1 MVWAAAPRASPSAI
15 SAAAAAR
22 QPIDEAGF
30 ISVPPARD
38 SRLRLPLLFA
48 PPYHALA
55 RREGRRGRAPLLSP
69 SCAKLRCSPIGTLAG
84 AAIAAMRIEPGRAEA
99 GPVPMI
105 AALAQAVAAGA
116 LDRIDGVDDATH
128 PLPEAF
134 GLRRHQ
140 RRGECNPEYDR
151 SGHDELA
158 HDLLPSLLQ
167 QQSNDIPDG
176 CRGKYRERVTS
187 MAGMP

>member
-1 MVWAAAPRASPSAI
+1 MRLARPRPPASRSRKPVSCLFLPGAT
-15 SAAAAAR
+15 ADLGCPVGAR
-22 QPIDEAGF
+22 QLITPSPGGKAGG
-30 ISVPPARD
+30 AG
-38 SRLRLPLLFA
+38 A
-48 PPYHALA
+48 PP
-55 RREGRRGRAPLLSP
+55 RP

-84 AAIAAMRIEPGRAEA
+84 AAIAAMRIEPARDEA

-116 LDRIDGVDDATH
+116 LDRIDGVDDSAH

-151 SGHDELA
+151 SGNSD
-158 HDLLPSLLQ
+158 
-167 QQSNDIPDG
+167 
-176 CRGKYRERVTS
+176 V
-187 MAGMP
+187 